1 MYKVSFQLVGSG
13 GARAG
18 ILTEGAQCPQSP
30 QSPTPSLPGNAPGT
44 QASNV
49 ELSLGRCGLREE
61 EIIENPILSE
71 SKFTK
76 FDQINSEIFA
86 VPIHFM

>member
-1 MYKVSFQLVGSG
+1 MAALPNPLYVQSVISIGWLW

-30 QSPTPSLPGNAPGT
+30 TPSLPNNAPGT

-49 ELSLGRCGLREE
+49 ELSLGHCGLREE
-61 EIIENPILSE
+61 EIIENHILSE
-71 SKFTK
+71 ESKFY
-76 FDQINSEIFA
+76 QI
-86 VPIHFM
+86 